1 MASIVSALL
10 SPTIA
15 DLTATF
21 VAGFRSAETRS
32 DETAD
37 LRDWSP
43 RAS

>member
-10 SPTIA
+10 SPAIA

-21 VAGFRSAETRS
+21 VGRFCSAETRS
-32 DETAD
+32 DDTAD

-43 RAS
+43 RAT